1 MPKQP
6 HPIFLAP
13 HPAASPRSNLLIGT
27 IPVEELNP
35 LVTRQVLHGD
45 QITMSRLSLRNGAV
59 VPRHQHVNEQITTM
73 ESGRLRFI
81 FDDQELVVQTGDSLQ
96 IPSNVPHR
104 VEALEDSV
112 ALDLFS
118 PTREDWIRGDDAYL
132 RR

>member
-1 MPKQP
+1 MKIHTWSQ
-6 HPIFLAP
+6 
-13 HPAASPRSNLLIGT
+13 

-45 QITMSRLSLRNGAV
+45 QITMSRLSLRKGAV